1 MTKPNKLSFRDV
13 DAVLQY
19 LRNIFLGRKHTL
31 HNRFMP
37 FISSRTIPPP
47 DIPRSS
53 EIKLANNYYHKRSA
67 YDSVWP
73 PIVAPIAEGPAIA
86 QDPKTRGNE
95 PGGLNPNQVIC
106 LSINNRKPISTN
118 KCYVYIVHMTVQ
130 QNTISLLGVIV
141 NTIPTICN
149 CDNVV

>member
-1 MTKPNKLSFRDV
+1 MTKPHKLNFRDV

-19 LRNIFLGRKHTL
+19 FRNFFLGRKYTL

-47 DIPRSS
+47 DVPRSP
-53 EIKLANNYYHKRSA
+53 EIKLANNWYHKRSA

-73 PIVAPIAEGPAIA
+73 PIVAPVAEGPAIA

-95 PGGLNPNQVIC
+95 PGGLNPDQVIV
-106 LSINNRKPISTN
+106 LSSNNPKTYFYKQKLSTA
-118 KCYVYIVHMTVQ
+118 V
-130 QNTISLLGVIV
+130 
-141 NTIPTICN
+141 
-149 CDNVV
+149 